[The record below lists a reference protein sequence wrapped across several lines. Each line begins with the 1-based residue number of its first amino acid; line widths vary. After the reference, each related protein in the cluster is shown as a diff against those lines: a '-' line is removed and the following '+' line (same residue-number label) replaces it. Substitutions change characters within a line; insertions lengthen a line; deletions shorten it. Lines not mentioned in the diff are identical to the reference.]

1 MKRTILILAGLLNLS
16 VALMA
21 QSATDPNEGARL
33 LQDTPNT
40 YTFKWW
46 GRAGRTYFIQT
57 SSDLFS
63 WFYLNEIEPGQ
74 NLIIPY
80 GFNSTAEKFFLRL
93 RYSDIPTDNPAAADF
108 DGDGLS
114 NAAELLMGTDPLR
127 ADSDG
132 DGLSDGNEF
141 LIGRN
146 PLLADSPV
154 DGSDRLLDVHT
165 PLAP

>member
-1 MKRTILILAGLLNLS
+1 MKRAILIISSLLTLPGA
-16 VALMA
+16 VMA
-21 QSATDPNEGARL
+21 QTTTDPNEGARL
-33 LQDTPNT
+33 IQDSPNT

-46 GRAGRTYFIQT
+46 GRTGRTYFIQT
-57 SSDLFS
+57 SSDLLS
-63 WFYLNEIEPGQ
+63 WVYLNEIEPGQ

-80 GFNSTAEKFFLRL
+80 GFASSGGRFFLRL

-114 NAAELLMGTDPLR
+114 NAAELLLGTDPLV

-146 PLLADSPV
+146 PLLPDSRV